1 MTGAARDHR
10 LVDYL
15 KEARE
20 TELALLRALQSHQA
34 LASRSPRRDLLSQDV
49 EQTREH
55 VRWVELRLLE
65 LGVRPSR
72 RSLAMHRLRSVARQ
86 AGEIGARVRRLLT
99 RPAPEDVLLDR
110 AKRDLAIEGRAIAN
124 YFAIE
129 SLARRV
135 GDRQTAELAAEI
147 RADEEGM
154 LEGRRREIPE
164 LAAGAV
170 RAEVAELSFELPLS
184 GGWWAYEELS
194 PEQLGEALAR
204 AQRPS
209 RDSLR
214 ERSNGSSNGSN

>member
-1 MTGAARDHR
+1 
-10 LVDYL
+10 V
-15 KEARE
+15 
-20 TELALLRALQSHQA
+20 
-34 LASRSPRRDLLSQDV
+34 
-49 EQTREH
+49 
-55 VRWVELRLLE
+55 LLE
-65 LGVRPSR
+65 
-72 RSLAMHRLRSVARQ
+72 
-86 AGEIGARVRRLLT
+86 
-99 RPAPEDVLLDR
+99 R

-129 SLARRV
+129 SLARRL

-184 GGWWAYEELS
+184 GDWWAYEELS

-204 AQRPS
+204 TQRSS
-209 RDSLR
+209 RNSLR